1 MEKRKNLVL
10 NDDVKISLENLE
22 DLSKIIAL
30 SSLRNF
36 EKFAYG
42 NAKVVEKLHKQLQKD
57 ICHHSELDNYSD
69 AYDLVQEASLFL
81 LNFVGQKLGDTCT
94 FIKSTAKAPQII
106 PIRMACFKT
115 LFAYLRKEIK
125 NGNTEDEEYLEFV
138 PAKDCFEEDKVDY
151 TKLKNIVRKIT
162 NNQLELQIL
171 EYSYN
176 GVEVKDIAE
185 FLNISIWK
193 IYKQRRKFKDRYL
206 AYCI

>member
-57 ICHHSELDNYSD
+57 ICHHSEMDIYSD

-81 LNFVGQKLGDTCT
+81 LNFVGRKLGDTCT

-138 PAKDCFEEDKVDY
+138 PAKDCFEEDKPDY
-151 TKLKNIVRKIT
+151 TKVNEIIRKIVT
-162 NNQLELQIL
+162 NKLEKKIL
-171 EYSYN
+171 EYAYN

>member
-42 NAKVVEKLHKQLQKD
+42 NSKLVENLHNQLQKD
-57 ICHHSELDNYSD
+57 ICHHSEMDNYSD

-81 LNFVGQKLGDTCT
+81 LNFVGRKLGDTCT

-138 PAKDCFEEDKVDY
+138 PAENTLDKEEPDY
-151 TKLKNIVRKIT
+151 TLAFGKFT
-162 NNQLELQIL
+162 NNE
-171 EYSYN
+171 ENS
-176 GVEVKDIAE
+176 KTDI
-185 FLNISIWK
+185 
-193 IYKQRRKFKDRYL
+193 
-206 AYCI
+206 

>member
-1 MEKRKNLVL
+1 MKRKNVVL

-22 DLSKIIAL
+22 KLSKIIAL
-30 SSLRNF
+30 ASLRNF

-57 ICHHSELDNYSD
+57 ICHHSEMDIYSD

-81 LNFVGQKLGDTCT
+81 LNFVGRKLGDTCT

-138 PAKDCFEEDKVDY
+138 PAKDCFEEDKPDY
-151 TKLKNIVRKIT
+151 TKVNEIIRKIVT
-162 NNQLELQIL
+162 NKLEKKIL
-171 EYSYN
+171 EYAYN

-193 IYKQRRKFKDRYL
+193 IYKQRRKFKDRYF